1 MGFFNYIMKG
11 MGFETE
17 EKEKKPKKEKK
28 ETIKKQEAP
37 AGKFDNLYMGS
48 QIANESAGETPSGF
62 TYSAQENGTSVAKNV
77 IIYVPKSQGD
87 VKNLIDF
94 LRRKEPII
102 VNFSKIDD
110 KIAPQM
116 LSFISGALYALKGS
130 IHPIADELFLLTPE
144 GVNILVPKVAPKED
158 DFD

>member
-1 MGFFNYIMKG
+1 MGFFNYLMKG

-17 EKEKKPKKEKK
+17 QAEKKPKKEKREEK
-28 ETIKKQEAP
+28 VAEKQQN
-37 AGKFDNLYMGS
+37 KFDSLYLGS
-48 QIANESAGETPSGF
+48 QIAQDDKAEAVSGF
-62 TYSAQENGTSVAKNV
+62 TYSSQEGGTSVSKNV
-77 IIYVPKSQGD
+77 IIYVPKSQAD
-87 VKNLIDF
+87 IKNLIDF

-110 KIAPQM
+110 KSSPQM

>member
-1 MGFFNYIMKG
+1 MSIEIKNLCYSYNAGKK
-11 MGFETE
+11 E
-17 EKEKKPKKEKK
+17 EK
-28 ETIKKQEAP
+28 Q
-37 AGKFDNLYMGS
+37 AGKFDDLYLGS
-48 QIANESAGETPSGF
+48 QIAQEGKAESVSGF
-62 TYSAQENGTSVAKNV
+62 TDSAQEGGNSVSKNV
-77 IIYVPKSQGD
+77 IIYVPKTQAD
-87 VKNLIDF
+87 IKNLIDF

-110 KIAPQM
+110 KSSTQM

>member
-17 EKEKKPKKEKK
+17 KSEKKPKKEKK
-28 ETIKKQEAP
+28 EIKKEETVQ
-37 AGKFDNLYMGS
+37 GKFDNLYMGS
-48 QIANESAGETPSGF
+48 QIANENAGEQVSGF
-62 TYSAQENGTSVAKNV
+62 TYNTSENGSAVSKNV
-77 IIYVPKSQGD
+77 IIYIPKSQAD
-87 VKNLIDF
+87 IKNLIDF

-110 KIAPQM
+110 KLAPQL